1 MLKGLLKGYRDTVR
15 KVVAVEPEGPKFSLF
30 HSIFLQAEIIS
41 KKLFSISF
49 QFQCTVWYFHVGRP
63 QLAASLIF
71 KESPGQENKVSTTSD
86 NYQDSEQSE
95 KMESVIALEGDGF
108 VIIAADV
115 SNARS
120 IVVMKDDVDK
130 IRVLD
135 DHKLFAAV
143 GDPGDV
149 SKFFEHIQKDVK
161 LYNMRS
167 GITISTAAMANYT
180 RGELARFLRYVSRK

>member
-1 MLKGLLKGYRDTVR
+1 
-15 KVVAVEPEGPKFSLF
+15 
-30 HSIFLQAEIIS
+30 
-41 KKLFSISF
+41 
-49 QFQCTVWYFHVGRP
+49 
-63 QLAASLIF
+63 
-71 KESPGQENKVSTTSD
+71 
-86 NYQDSEQSE
+86 
-95 KMESVIALEGDGF
+95 MESVIALEGDGF
-108 VIIAADV
+108 VMIAADV

-149 SKFFEHIQKDVK
+149 SKFSEHIQKDVK

-167 GITISTAAMANYT
+167 GITISTAAMANHT
-180 RGELARFLRYVSRK
+180 RGELARFLRYVSRG